1 MDVNRV
7 AYCLDPL
14 VDLDALRVHPAF
26 LTKDRVDL
34 LREADA
40 IAHQVLESDRST
52 HDVWQFPV
60 ILIPVSQKESSRESV
75 VLRPVRSI
83 DGMTAEFAKL
93 PIPTLQRMAREI
105 LKFDQV
111 DLVFFD
117 VSNKPPATIE
127 WE

>member
-1 MDVNRV
+1 M
-7 AYCLDPL
+7 
-14 VDLDALRVHPAF
+14 
-26 LTKDRVDL
+26 DL

-40 IAHQVLESDRST
+40 IAHQVLEGDRST

-60 ILIPVSQKESSRESV
+60 ILIPVSRKESSRESV

-93 PIPTLQRMAREI
+93 PLPILRRMAREI
-105 LKFDQV
+105 LKFHQV